1 MTFWQFAFKNV
12 SRNSKAYFAYFVSSV
27 FSIMVFFSFTVY
39 SYHPHLQGLQERGPL
54 MNLIGM
60 AQFVIVMFSF
70 FFLLYSVGSFLK
82 VRKKQF
88 GILTILGISKKQLK
102 RLVFMENMMIGILAI
117 FVGIQIGLVFSNFF
131 LLVTSKLTGVKGL
144 YLYWPTKAIIIT
156 TITFIILFLIVSTFT
171 PILIRTRKTMRLI
184 KDDGQQKKE
193 RRPSILISLF
203 GVACLVGCY
212 YIAGVPES
220 YVSEKTIRSG
230 FAIVPP
236 LSIIPLVTI
245 GTYLLFS
252 QTLFLFIWL
261 LKKRRRFYMKKI
273 NMLWISDLATRTRG
287 NITMLFIVTM
297 LSALTF
303 TIITSLFAMN
313 NYTKAAILA
322 DYPFPFTYISDEKN
336 PFEKKHTDIIERE
349 LTNYEFQYKKNKF
362 TVLKDQAFNIDIAIM
377 KESDYNQLS
386 TLLNRPTIQLDKSE
400 TYIVSDYSKAVR
412 SLTMHPFEKREN
424 ITIAS
429 NKKTFHINGFSE
441 QAIGPKFALPYILV
455 MQDYVVEMMIPH
467 IETMT
472 IYNYIVE
479 NWEQALLPTTNILK
493 VTNEDRDNISKSK
506 EQNNNTQTPI
516 PFSIFTASDEL
527 SYSKQNNVSGFFIGA
542 FLGVIFFMGAAS
554 VLYFRMYNDLTR
566 EEQKYITI
574 TKIGLTETEMFHS
587 ATIQLAILFFVP
599 YIVATVH
606 TIFAIQFL
614 QFIHSFSL
622 LKELLFV
629 LTLFGTIEIIFFFL
643 IRSFYIN
650 KLSQRLKI

>member
-27 FSIMVFFSFTVY
+27 FSITVFFSFTVY
-39 SYHPHLQGLQERGPL
+39 SYHPRLQDLQERGPL

-60 AQFVIVMFSF
+60 AQFVIIMFSF
-70 FFLLYSVGSFLK
+70 FFLLYSIGAFLN

-102 RLVFMENMMIGILAI
+102 RLVFMENMTIGILAI
-117 FVGIQIGLVFSNFF
+117 FSGIQIGLVFSNFF

-212 YIAGVPES
+212 YIAGVPEN

-230 FAIVPP
+230 FSIVPP

-287 NITMLFIVTM
+287 NINMLFIVTM

-313 NYTKAAILA
+313 NYTKAAIVA
-322 DYPFPFTYISDEKN
+322 NHPFPFTYISDEKN
-336 PFEKKHTDIIERE
+336 PFEKKHTDTIERE
-349 LTNYEFQYKKNKF
+349 LTNHEFQYKKHKF
-362 TVLKDQAFNIDIAIM
+362 TVLKDQALDIDIVIM

-386 TLLNRPTIQLDKSE
+386 TLLNRSTIQLSESE
-400 TYIVSDYSKAVR
+400 TYIVSEYSKAAG
-412 SLTMHPFEKREN
+412 SLSMHPFEKREN
-424 ITIAS
+424 ITIES
-429 NKKTFHINGFSE
+429 NKKTFHIKGFSE
-441 QAIGPKFALPYILV
+441 QAIEPRFALPYILV
-455 MQDYVVEMMIPH
+455 MQDYVVETMIPH

-479 NWEQALLPTTNILK
+479 NWEQTLLPTTNILK
-493 VTNEDRDNISKSK
+493 VTNEAGDNISKSE
-506 EQNNNTQTPI
+506 EQNNNTQTHI

-527 SYSKQNNVSGFFIGA
+527 YYSKQNNVSGFFIGA

-574 TKIGLTETEMFHS
+574 TKIGLTENEMFRS

-599 YIVATVH
+599 YIVAGIH

-614 QFIHSFSL
+614 QFVYSFSL

-629 LTLFGTIEIIFFFL
+629 LTLFGIVEIIFFFL

-650 KLSQRLKI
+650 KLSQCLKF

>member
-39 SYHPHLQGLQERGPL
+39 SYHPRLQDLQERGPL

-60 AQFVIVMFSF
+60 AQFVIIMFSF
-70 FFLLYSVGSFLK
+70 FFLLYSIGAFLK

-117 FVGIQIGLVFSNFF
+117 FSGIQVGLVFSNFF

-184 KDDGQQKKE
+184 KDDGPQKKE

-203 GVACLVGCY
+203 GVACLIGCY
-212 YIAGVPES
+212 YMAGVPES
-220 YVSEKTIRSG
+220 YVSEKTVRSG

-287 NITMLFIVTM
+287 NINMLFIVTM

-313 NYTKAAILA
+313 NYTKAVILA
-322 DYPFPFTYISDEKN
+322 DYPFPFTYISDDKN
-336 PFEKKHTDIIERE
+336 SFEKKHTDTIERE
-349 LTNYEFQYKKNKF
+349 LTNHEFQYKKHKF
-362 TVLKDQAFNIDIAIM
+362 TVLKDQVLDIDIVIM

-386 TLLNRPTIQLDKSE
+386 TLLNRSTIQLNESE
-400 TYIVSDYSKAVR
+400 TYIVSEYSKATG
-412 SLTMHPFEKREN
+412 SLIMHPFGKREN
-424 ITIAS
+424 ITIES
-429 NKKTFHINGFSE
+429 NKKTFRIKGFSE
-441 QAIGPKFALPYILV
+441 QAIEPRFALPYIIV
-455 MQDYVVEMMIPH
+455 MQDYVVETMIPH

-472 IYNYIVE
+472 IYNYIVK

-493 VTNEDRDNISKSK
+493 VTNEDRDNIIKPE
-506 EQNNNTQTPI
+506 EQKNGI
-516 PFSIFTASDEL
+516 EKVAPFQIVTASDEL
-527 SYSKQNNVSGFFIGA
+527 QYSKQNNVSGFFIGA

-574 TKIGLTETEMFHS
+574 TKIGLTENEMARS

-599 YIVATVH
+599 YIFAVIH
-606 TIFAIQFL
+606 TIFAIKFL
-614 QFIHSFSL
+614 QFIYSFSL

-629 LTLFGTIEIIFFFL
+629 LVLFGMIEIIFFFL
-643 IRSFYIN
+643 IRSLYMN
-650 KLSQRLKI
+650 KLSQRLKL